1 MINIKQVKEIKKILI
16 FTHTTYKKY
25 NNNVLVVYEY
35 NNYFFTMG
43 TKRVIKN
50 IVKKYPFIVKA
61 ITLCRDVT
69 DNIII
74 IGGYGNNYE
83 YINFINNEL
92 KDLNDSEKLL
102 IEMED

>member
-25 NNNVLVVYEY
+25 NNNILVVYEY

-50 IVKKYPFIVKA
+50 IVKKA
-61 ITLCRDVT
+61 
-69 DNIII
+69 
-74 IGGYGNNYE
+74 
-83 YINFINNEL
+83 
-92 KDLNDSEKLL
+92 
-102 IEMED
+102 

>member
-1 MINIKQVKEIKKILI
+1 MINVKQVKEIKKILI
-16 FTHTTYKKY
+16 ITNTTYKKY
-25 NNNVLVVYEY
+25 NNNVLVIYKY
-35 NNYFFTMG
+35 NNYVFTMG

-50 IVKKYPFIVKA
+50 IVKKYPFIARA

-92 KDLNDSEKLL
+92 KDLNDSEKLFVEL
-102 IEMED
+102 ED